1 MVDIVTTINKK
12 GLTARIYQFLLDL
25 VDDALD
31 IVITLLTRK
40 KRLERA
46 LTAVYNFRA
55 AEMEMIEK
63 CTLKHK
69 GLRLRKNFSIEN
81 TEEILQKESVRAVG
95 LKRIYLQTRLSDALA
110 SLAAYDA
117 LVEQVEAI
125 RAEEYVVG
133 NPVHEAKLLKLW
145 HLLKPDDKISSCSG
159 KHWTT
164 IGFQSDEPSRDFRGM
179 GILSLD
185 QLIYLAKKEPKLMRS
200 IMTLANHPR
209 IGFPLAITVRKHCCG
224 SSTSSSV
231 SEEEGVCAY
240 REVFWRVVVPEL
252 DWGLRLSFIGDAHPP
267 SKDDEVWRG
276 VRLKRFDT
284 IAIILRCNGVAIGIG
299 PE

>member
-1 MVDIVTTINKK
+1 
-12 GLTARIYQFLLDL
+12 
-25 VDDALD
+25 
-31 IVITLLTRK
+31 
-40 KRLERA
+40 
-46 LTAVYNFRA
+46 
-55 AEMEMIEK
+55 MEMIEK

-209 IGFPLAITVRKHCCG
+209 IGFPLAITG
-224 SSTSSSV
+224 INITSLCYHLLKNGLLKNHFHNSLEESV
-231 SEEEGVCAY
+231 QLSDFHNAY
-240 REVFWRVVVPEL
+240 CRIFSLFADYWKKE
-252 DWGLRLSFIGDAHPP
+252 DPP
-267 SKDDEVWRG
+267 SIMSFNN
-276 VRLKRFDT
+276 VRMNFEKALIPQLKT
-284 IAIILRCNGVAIGIG
+284 ESAHLGYTVV
-299 PE
+299 